1 MIIPV
6 RGISHFLT
14 TRVGRFLGLNQDIST
29 QAGRGTRIG
38 LLVSGAFLVSV
49 GLLIVLISSLF
60 VVLALPLFLFGAFNL
75 LNSRRKQL
83 SLSRSNLLSLSG
95 HLCATVVLYLLFTRI
110 LWVTY
115 MTDSIV
121 GSYMGVLKVLAFQ
134 NPYGYSIKPFLDQFS
149 FSPSFYTPRVDGSFE
164 FHLNYPA
171 LNFLSLLPLYAA
183 GLHDLRDGVFIFH
196 ILSVLLI
203 FGLVP
208 SRQKALSL
216 APFVFFPAFVASS
229 WTDSV
234 WAFFLLAGTVLWYR
248 NRNMGLLMVGLAG
261 ATKQIA
267 LVAAPFLI
275 IRLWQESPSSKLRNT
290 LVGTAALVA
299 GFVGPNIPFMISSPS
314 QWWVATIAPYLPGG
328 VVEVPGGI
336 GLSGILLRAGI
347 SPPPL
352 FFVALMGLVGI
363 GSLYLYATRYSKS
376 RYYVWIFPVVILFFY
391 YRSFPN
397 YIFYWSLPLALEFF
411 RNRPALSMWHFSP
424 FSGIALRPTIA
435 VGLHSL
441 RVRIRVPLLA
451 SLLLTTIFIG
461 VYGVYVS
468 SSPPSK
474 VDVQINSVSDPDG
487 IGAATLL
494 NLTLDNQTPK
504 PITPSFFVYWLYLP
518 FLWSSNSNKTLGPLS
533 SASYL
538 VTATDG
544 VGAVPRS
551 TSFRVYVF
559 DANTG
564 NLVGQSPSLTPNIP
578 LPALANHHF
587 RWWTLDVGAGTKVPF
602 GWKLTKTNIDQ
613 LTPVIQGLD
622 QNQTTWMSLQLNY
635 STPAINLEKIM
646 ISQKILLNATTVNL
660 SVFDPVATSTGT
672 RAVLGIMVTD
682 GAHELWYIFSNTT
695 AKPTFSASGYNATT
709 IVPIAASAWTAV
721 SIDANQAWRAQGWA
735 VPNQVTFTIFLQAN
749 TIGVYSASIRDVAY
763 SSTTT

>member
-1 MIIPV
+1 
-6 RGISHFLT
+6 
-14 TRVGRFLGLNQDIST
+14 
-29 QAGRGTRIG
+29 
-38 LLVSGAFLVSV
+38 
-49 GLLIVLISSLF
+49 
-60 VVLALPLFLFGAFNL
+60 
-75 LNSRRKQL
+75 
-83 SLSRSNLLSLSG
+83 
-95 HLCATVVLYLLFTRI
+95 
-110 LWVTY
+110 
-115 MTDSIV
+115 
-121 GSYMGVLKVLAFQ
+121 
-134 NPYGYSIKPFLDQFS
+134 
-149 FSPSFYTPRVDGSFE
+149 
-164 FHLNYPA
+164 
-171 LNFLSLLPLYAA
+171 
-183 GLHDLRDGVFIFH
+183 
-196 ILSVLLI
+196 
-203 FGLVP
+203 
-208 SRQKALSL
+208 
-216 APFVFFPAFVASS
+216 
-229 WTDSV
+229 
-234 WAFFLLAGTVLWYR
+234 
-248 NRNMGLLMVGLAG
+248 
-261 ATKQIA
+261 
-267 LVAAPFLI
+267 
-275 IRLWQESPSSKLRNT
+275 
-290 LVGTAALVA
+290 
-299 GFVGPNIPFMISSPS
+299 MISSPS

-411 RNRPALSMWHFSP
+411 RNRPALSIWHFSP
-424 FSGIALRPTIA
+424 FSGITLRPTIA

-441 RVRIRVPLLA
+441 RVRLRVPLLA
-451 SLLLTTIFIG
+451 SLLLTTIFVG
-461 VYGVYVS
+461 AYGVYVS

-533 SASYL
+533 SASYI

-559 DANTG
+559 DAKTG
-564 NLVGQSPSLTPNIP
+564 NLVGESPSLTPNIP
-578 LPALANHHF
+578 LPAIANHHF
-587 RWWTLDVGAGTKVPF
+587 KWWTLDVGAGTKVPF
-602 GWKLTKTNIDQ
+602 GWKLTKTNINQ
-613 LTPVIQGLD
+613 FTSVIQGLD
-622 QNQTTWMSLQLNY
+622 QNQTTGMSLQLNY

-660 SVFDPVATSTGT
+660 SLFDPAATSTGT

-682 GAHELWYIFSNTT
+682 GAHELSYIFSNTT
-695 AKPTFSASGYNATT
+695 AKPTFLLSSYNATT
-709 IVPIAASAWTAV
+709 VVPIAASAWTTV
-721 SIDANQAWRAQGWA
+721 SIDANQAWAAQGWA

>member
-6 RGISHFLT
+6 RRISDLLVIRAGH
-14 TRVGRFLGLNQDIST
+14 FLGLNQDTSAA
-29 QAGRGTRIG
+29 AGRGTRIG
-38 LLVSGAFLVSV
+38 LFVSGAFLVSV
-49 GLLIVLISSLF
+49 GLLIVLVSSVF
-60 VVLALPLFLFGAFNL
+60 VVLAIPTLLFGGYNL
-75 LNSRRKQL
+75 VNSRRKKL

-95 HLCATVVLYLLFTRI
+95 HLCATLVLYILLTRI

-121 GSYMGVLKVLAFQ
+121 GSYMGVLKILALQ
-134 NPYGYSIKPFLDQFS
+134 NPYSYSIKPFLDQFS

-171 LNFLSLLPLYAA
+171 LNFLSLLPLYAV
-183 GLHDLRDGVFIFH
+183 GLHDLRDGVFVFH
-196 ILSVLLI
+196 ILSVLVI

-216 APFVFFPAFVASS
+216 APFIFFPAFVASS

-275 IRLWQESPSSKLRNT
+275 IRLWQESPGSKLRNT
-290 LVGTAALVA
+290 LVGTAAIVT
-299 GFVGPNIPFMISSPS
+299 GFIGPNIPFILSAPS
-314 QWWVATIAPYLPGG
+314 QWWTATIAPYLPGG
-328 VVEVPGGI
+328 AVEVSGGI
-336 GLSGILLRAGI
+336 GLSGILLRLGI
-347 SPPPL
+347 APPPL
-352 FFVALMGLVGI
+352 FFVVLMGLVGM

-376 RYYVWIFPVVILFFY
+376 RYYVWIFPALILFFY

-411 RNRPALSMWHFSP
+411 TNKPGLSIWHFSP

-435 VGLHSL
+435 LGLHSL
-441 RVRIRVPLLA
+441 RVRLRVPLLA
-451 SLLLTTIFIG
+451 GLLLTTIFVG
-461 VYGVYVS
+461 AYGVYVS
-468 SSPPSK
+468 SSPTYK
-474 VDVQINSVSDPDG
+474 VEVRTDSVTDPDG

-494 NLTLDNQTPK
+494 NLTLDNQTPQ
-504 PITPSFFVYWLYLP
+504 PITPSFFVYWSYLP
-518 FLWSSNSNKTLGPLS
+518 YLWSSNSTKTLGPMS
-533 SASYL
+533 SASYIA
-538 VTATDG
+538 TATDG

-559 DANTG
+559 DATTG
-564 NLVGQSPSLTPNIP
+564 SLVGQSRSLTPNIP

-602 GWKLTKTNIDQ
+602 GWKLTKVNVNQ
-613 LTPVIQGLD
+613 LTSVIQGLD
-622 QNQTTWMSLQLNY
+622 QNQTTGMSLQLNY
-635 STPAINLEKIM
+635 STPAINPERIM

-660 SVFDPVATSTGT
+660 SLFDPVATSTGT
-672 RAVLGIMVTD
+672 GAVLGITVTD
-682 GAHELWYIFSNTT
+682 GAHELSYIFSNTT

-709 IVPIAASAWTAV
+709 ILPIAASAWTAV
-721 SIDANQAWRAQGWA
+721 SIDANQAWQAQGWA
-735 VPNQVTFTIFLQAN
+735 VPNQVTFTIFLQASSV
-749 TIGVYSASIRDVAY
+749 GLYSANIRDVTPPAPAK
-763 SSTTT
+763 